1 MKTNRKFLSLLL
13 FSSLVV
19 FGVGGCNRERGAQA
33 AREDRAPSIS
43 PAEQEFMTNAA
54 HANLSEI
61 EMARI
66 ALQKSDDIDV
76 REYAKLV
83 QSDHLNALTDLA
95 DLMKDQNV
103 PQPKSPPPDAAQDIA
118 RANILTGP
126 EFDREFINMMVAD
139 HQKAV
144 EMFRD
149 ETTATQNPDVKKY
162 VEVVLPKLE
171 MHLEKAQRL
180 QSKLFAVLK

>member
-13 FSSLVV
+13 FSSVVV
-19 FGVGGCNRERGAQA
+19 FGFGGCNRERGAQA
-33 AREDRAPSIS
+33 AREDRASSIS
-43 PAEQEFMTNAA
+43 PAEEEFMTKAA

-61 EMARI
+61 EMARM

-76 REYAKLV
+76 REYAKMV
-83 QSDHLNALTDLA
+83 QSDHINALTGLT
-95 DLMKDQNV
+95 DLMKDQDV

-118 RANILTGP
+118 RASVLTGP

-144 EMFRD
+144 EMFR
-149 ETTATQNPDVKKY
+149 EESAATRNPDMKKY

-180 QSKLFAVLK
+180 QSKLFALLK

>member
-1 MKTNRKFLSLLL
+1 MKMNRKFLSLLL
-13 FSSLVV
+13 FSTLAV
-19 FGVGGCNRERGAQA
+19 FGSGGCNRERGAEA
-33 AREDRAPSIS
+33 AREDRASSFS
-43 PAEQEFMTNAA
+43 PAEEEFMTKAA
-54 HANLSEI
+54 HVNRSEI
-61 EMARI
+61 EIARV

-83 QSDHLNALTDLA
+83 QGDHLNALTDLT

-103 PQPKSPPPDAAQDIA
+103 LQPKSPPADAAQDIA
-118 RANILTGP
+118 RANVLTGP

-149 ETTATQNPDVKKY
+149 QMTATQNRDVKRY